1 MQISTDKEGGSGF
14 DFNRSRKFNRFV
26 DNCEVL
32 DVKAKG
38 CFYTWRNG
46 HDVDVFIQEGWIESW
61 LALVHL
67 KNSLIWKFMFLLI
80 LDQITVCF
88 D

>member
-46 HDVDVFIQEGWIESW
+46 HDVDVFIQERLDRV
-61 LALVHL
+61 LASSGALEKFPNMEVYVPP
-67 KNSLIWKFMFLLI
+67 NSGSDHSML
-80 LDQITVCF
+80 
-88 D
+88 